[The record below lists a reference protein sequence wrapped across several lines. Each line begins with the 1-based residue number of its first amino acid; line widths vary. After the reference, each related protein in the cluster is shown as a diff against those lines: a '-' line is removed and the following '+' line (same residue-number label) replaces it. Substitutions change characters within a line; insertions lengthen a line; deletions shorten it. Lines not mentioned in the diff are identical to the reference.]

1 MAYEV
6 GQTVYLRSGG
16 FLRREQYYKAR
27 VTAVT
32 PSGRAKVAKIQ
43 ADGSLASYQYTFM
56 RDGREFGNSGS
67 AGGIRLV
74 DEAEYAKGSLR
85 QEAAERRRSAS
96 EAAYKLSN
104 DITKEKVGKGELLIA
119 VDQLRHLINKF

>member
-6 GQTVYLRSGG
+6 GQTVYLLSGG
-16 FLRREQYYKAR
+16 LLQRERYYKAR

-43 ADGSLASYQYTFM
+43 ADGSLASYQYIFM
-56 RDGREFGNSGS
+56 RDGREFGNSRS

-74 DEAEYAKGSLR
+74 DEAEYTKGSLR
-85 QEAAERRRSAS
+85 QEAAERRRAAS
-96 EAAYKLSN
+96 EAAYKLTN
-104 DITKEKVGKGELLIA
+104 DINRNKVGKGELLIA
-119 VDQLRHLINKF
+119 VDQLRHLIDKF